1 MPARTVH
8 VPYTAEQDE
17 DGVWCAR
24 AELHPGVVA
33 YGDGDTRQAAVDD
46 LREGIVGLVEEFGAP
61 EELTVTVPA
70 AA

>member
-8 VPYTAEQDE
+8 VPCAAEQDE

-33 YGDGDTRQAAVDD
+33 YGDGDTRQAAIDD
-46 LREGIVGLVEEFGAP
+46 LREALIALIETVG
-61 EELTVTVPA
+61 VPDQVDVPVA
-70 AA
+70 A